1 METKEMNMEGY
12 AHSEGVEVKVS
23 AARVNI
29 TILLYLFFFVVGA
42 VVLFNYI
49 WGDGS
54 SYGAGYE
61 LGNIARLQALSVK
74 GAIIMALCCL
84 VYTLLQYG
92 LLYWFTGKD
101 RRALHWNTDWK
112 SLGFLVKKP
121 LLLKYYRIALLTPF
135 VLIGLLPFIHGLC
148 TGYDDCFFIG
158 VFCIVGSGADCYYF
172 WKLRSFNGDDKIVD
186 GDESLSA
193 TIIKNSY

>member
-1 METKEMNMEGY
+1 METKEMNLEGY

-101 RRALHWNTDWK
+101 RRALHWKT
-112 SLGFLVKKP
+112 LGFLVKKP

-148 TGYDDCFFIG
+148 TGNDVCFFIG

-172 WKLRSFNGDDKIVD
+172 WKLRSFNGNDKIVD

>member
-1 METKEMNMEGY
+1 METKEMNLEEY
-12 AHSEGVEVKVS
+12 AHPEGVEVKVS
-23 AARVNI
+23 AARANI
-29 TILLYLFFFVVGA
+29 TILLNLFFFVVGG
-42 VVLFNYI
+42 VILFNYI

-61 LGNIARLQALSVK
+61 LGNIARLQAFSIK
-74 GAIIMALCCL
+74 GTIIMALCYI

-112 SLGFLVKKP
+112 TLGFLVKKP

-148 TGYDDCFFIG
+148 TGNDVCFFIG

-172 WKLRSFNGDDKIVD
+172 WKLRTFNGNDKIVD

>member
-1 METKEMNMEGY
+1 METKEINLEGY

-92 LLYWFTGKD
+92 LLYWFIGKD

-148 TGYDDCFFIG
+148 TGNDVCFFIG
-158 VFCIVGSGADCYYF
+158 VFCIVGSGAVCYYF

-193 TIIKNSY
+193 TIIKGSY

>member
-1 METKEMNMEGY
+1 METKEMNLEGY

-84 VYTLLQYG
+84 VYTLLQYS

-121 LLLKYYRIALLTPF
+121 LLLKYYRIA
-135 VLIGLLPFIHGLC
+135 
-148 TGYDDCFFIG
+148 
-158 VFCIVGSGADCYYF
+158 
-172 WKLRSFNGDDKIVD
+172 
-186 GDESLSA
+186 
-193 TIIKNSY
+193 

>member
-1 METKEMNMEGY
+1 METKEMNLEGY

-112 SLGFLVKKP
+112 SLG
-121 LLLKYYRIALLTPF
+121 

-148 TGYDDCFFIG
+148 TGNDVCFFIG

-172 WKLRSFNGDDKIVD
+172 WILRSFNGNDKIVD

>member
-1 METKEMNMEGY
+1 METKEMNLEGY

-101 RRALHWNTDWK
+101 CQALRWNTDWK
-112 SLGFLVKKP
+112 SWGFLVIKP
-121 LLLKYYRIALLTPF
+121 LPLRYYRMTLLAPF

-148 TGYDDCFFIG
+148 TGNDVCFFIG

>member
-1 METKEMNMEGY
+1 METKEMNLEGY

-148 TGYDDCFFIG
+148 TGNDVCFFIG
-158 VFCIVGSGADCYYF
+158 VVCIVGSGADCYYF
-172 WKLRSFNGDDKIVD
+172 WKLRSFNGNDKIVD

>member
-1 METKEMNMEGY
+1 METKEMNLEGY

-148 TGYDDCFFIG
+148 TGNDVCFFFFF
-158 VFCIVGSGADCYYF
+158 FCIVGSGADCYYF
-172 WKLRSFNGDDKIVD
+172 WKLRSFNGNDKIVD

>member
-1 METKEMNMEGY
+1 METKEMNLEGY

-148 TGYDDCFFIG
+148 TGNDVCFFIG
-158 VFCIVGSGADCYYF
+158 VSCIVGSGADCYYF
-172 WKLRSFNGDDKIVD
+172 WKLRSFNGNDKIVD

>member
-1 METKEMNMEGY
+1 METKEMNLEGY

-101 RRALHWNTDWK
+101 RRALHRNADWK

-148 TGYDDCFFIG
+148 TGNDVCFFIG

-172 WKLRSFNGDDKIVD
+172 WKLRSFNGNDKIVD

>member
-1 METKEMNMEGY
+1 METKEMNLEGY

-148 TGYDDCFFIG
+148 TGNDVCFLLVSSVLWVAALIA
-158 VFCIVGSGADCYYF
+158 IISGNF
-172 WKLRSFNGDDKIVD
+172 V
-186 GDESLSA
+186 LSMA
-193 TIIKNSY
+193 TIR

>member
-1 METKEMNMEGY
+1 METKEMNLEGY

-135 VLIGLLPFIHGLC
+135 VLIGLLPFIHGHC
-148 TGYDDCFFIG
+148 TGNDGCFYIG
-158 VFCIVGSGADCYYF
+158 VCCIVGSGADCYYF
-172 WKLRSFNGDDKIVD
+172 WKLRSFNGNDKIVD

>member
-1 METKEMNMEGY
+1 METKEKNLEEY
-12 AHSEGVEVKVS
+12 SHPEGVEVKVS
-23 AARVNI
+23 AARANI
-29 TILLYLFFFVVGA
+29 TILLNLFFFVVGG
-42 VVLFNYI
+42 VILFNYI

-61 LGNIARLQALSVK
+61 LGNTVRLQALSIK
-74 GAIIMALCCL
+74 GTIIMALCYI

-112 SLGFLVKKP
+112 TLGFLVKKP

-148 TGYDDCFFIG
+148 TGNDVCFFIG
-158 VFCIVGSGADCYYF
+158 VFCVVGSGADCYYF
-172 WKLRSFNGDDKIVD
+172 WKLRSFNGNDKIVD
-186 GDESLSA
+186 GNESLSA
-193 TIIKNSY
+193 TIIKGSY

>member
-1 METKEMNMEGY
+1 METKEMNLEGY

-148 TGYDDCFFIG
+148 TGNDVCFFIG
-158 VFCIVGSGADCYYF
+158 VGSGADCYYF
-172 WKLRSFNGDDKIVD
+172 WKLRSFNGNDKIVD